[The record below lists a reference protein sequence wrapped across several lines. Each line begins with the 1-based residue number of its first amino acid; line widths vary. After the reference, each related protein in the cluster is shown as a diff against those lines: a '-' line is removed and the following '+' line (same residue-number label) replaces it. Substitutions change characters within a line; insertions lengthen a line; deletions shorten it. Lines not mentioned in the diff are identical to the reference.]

1 MNETKDITTTYKT
14 EKDIDSRRRRRIQN
28 VKTGGDL
35 MMYIGSAGLL
45 IPMIRKAKENQN
57 GLMGI
62 CATGAGA
69 ILSVGLGNVASKI
82 FNKTV
87 DKVSDFW
94 EDAKPSGP
102 YIKKSAEKS
111 AEKEE
116 EEEGN
121 G

>member
-1 MNETKDITTTYKT
+1 MNETKEITIYKT
-14 EKDIDSRRRRRIQN
+14 ERHIDSRRKKRIQN

-87 DKVSDFW
+87 DKVADFW
-94 EDAKPSGP
+94 EDVKPSGP
-102 YIKKSAEKS
+102 YIKKAEKD
-111 AEKEE
+111 EE

>member
-1 MNETKDITTTYKT
+1 MSEIKKVTTASKT
-14 EKDIDSRRRRRIQN
+14 EKDIDSRRKKRIQN
-28 VKTGGDL
+28 VKAGGDL

-57 GLMGI
+57 SLMGI

-69 ILSVGLGNVASKI
+69 ILSVGLGNMASKI

-94 EDAKPSGP
+94 EDVKPNGP
-102 YIKKSAEKS
+102 YIKKPQQA
-111 AEKEE
+111 EE
-116 EEEGN
+116 EEEEDN